1 MKFIPSKEMKI
12 DLFKEQEELLCSK
25 ENIKKI
31 ALIDK
36 VLTFDI
42 YHDNTLIGFAQ
53 MHEFEPKCFF
63 LWNYAIDYHFQNKG
77 LGYLALNELLKFMKE
92 NYNIKE
98 MTTTY
103 EYGNDHAKYI
113 YEKAGFKETDV
124 VCEDGVHEVNMIY
137 KY

>member
-42 YHDNTLIGFAQ
+42 YHDDTLIGFAQ

-63 LWNYAIDYHFQNKG
+63 LWNFAIDYHFQNQG
-77 LGYLALNELLKFMKE
+77 LGLKALNELLTFMKE
-92 NYNIKE
+92 TLNIKE

-103 EYGNDHAKYI
+103 EYGNDIAKHV
-113 YEKAGFKETDV
+113 YEKAGFIETDV
-124 VCEDGVHEVNMIY
+124 VNENDVHEVNMIY